1 MKIHS
6 VLRHVNSRCRS
17 SSFTFTRSFSSS
29 KSIASPL
36 SHALDRVVSL
46 QETRQEFHTNM
57 SLRKFSVEITNTKA
71 SDTKKKKKQRGFVPR
86 KAALNLTPKARQ
98 FLKALLENAPD
109 DVIGVILKYQMSTAG
124 QMKMVFAFEF
134 VREHQIAQ
142 DDEGVSLEVLSD
154 GITPKP
160 PSESDGDGLKKLY
173 IHSSAFMKVLG
184 GLMDI
189 EIAKD
194 GSFSPSFKDREG
206 NVLDPNV

>member
-1 MKIHS
+1 
-6 VLRHVNSRCRS
+6 
-17 SSFTFTRSFSSS
+17 
-29 KSIASPL
+29 
-36 SHALDRVVSL
+36 
-46 QETRQEFHTNM
+46 M
-57 SLRKFSVEITNTKA
+57 SLRNFSVEITNTKA
-71 SDTKKKKKQRGFVPR
+71 SDTKKKTKQRGFVPR

-98 FLKALLENAPD
+98 FLKALLENAPN
-109 DVIGVILKYQMSTAG
+109 DVIGVMLKYQMSTAG
-124 QMKMVFAFEF
+124 QMRMVFAFEF
-134 VREHQIAQ
+134 VREHQIAK

-194 GSFSPSFKDREG
+194 GSFAPSFKDREG
-206 NVLDPNV
+206 NFLDPNV